1 MGHLVRLVVGD
12 WKRQSYSSLL
22 APVRERYKLDL
33 LLLPTEPVLLTYKF
47 PNWRTEP
54 GDYTTPPIE
63 IKEDGDVELFM
74 SLYVAFGG
82 RNVDLYRKQKEEEDG
97 IDNEEDQG
105 PEPKSVPWKGMI

>member
-1 MGHLVRLVVGD
+1 M
-12 WKRQSYSSLL
+12 
-22 APVRERYKLDL
+22 RERYKLDL
-33 LLLPTEPVLLTYKF
+33 LLLPTERVLLTYEF

-74 SLYVAFGG
+74 SVRLDCVWLWLYVAFGG

-97 IDNEEDQG
+97 IDNAEDQG
-105 PEPKSVPWKGMI
+105 PEPNQFLGKV